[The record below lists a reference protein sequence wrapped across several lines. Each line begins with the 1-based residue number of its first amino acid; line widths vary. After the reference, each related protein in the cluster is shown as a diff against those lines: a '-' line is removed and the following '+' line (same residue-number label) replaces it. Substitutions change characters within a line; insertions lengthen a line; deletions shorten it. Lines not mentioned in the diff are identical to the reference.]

1 MRVHTKTKPEYLLDV
16 PADYTLKP
24 TRVAANLFL
33 LSGTSHWAI
42 VSKPTRSGTPR
53 SPLMRKWQSKI
64 PRWQT
69 LVADT
74 RASIATWTG
83 PWTCDVWLQGSG

>member
-1 MRVHTKTKPEYLLDV
+1 
-16 PADYTLKP
+16 
-24 TRVAANLFL
+24 
-33 LSGTSHWAI
+33 
-42 VSKPTRSGTPR
+42 
-53 SPLMRKWQSKI
+53 MRKVQSKI

-83 PWTCDVWLQGSG
+83 AVDVRRVAPERRANVLLFEPRAYGQAIGVPRAVRKPRSLASKPGFEGKG

>member
-1 MRVHTKTKPEYLLDV
+1 
-16 PADYTLKP
+16 
-24 TRVAANLFL
+24 
-33 LSGTSHWAI
+33 
-42 VSKPTRSGTPR
+42 
-53 SPLMRKWQSKI
+53 MRKDQSKI

-83 PWTCDVWLQGSG
+83 LWTCDV